1 MTSKAA
7 VEEFLAEPALAV
19 VGASRGGKKF
29 GNSILRALR
38 ANGYRV
44 VPVHPEAPEID
55 GLKCAPSLSS
65 LPERVGG
72 VVLAVQPA
80 VTEWVVHE
88 ARDAGIR
95 KIWMQ
100 QGAESPAAV
109 RFCEENG
116 ISVVQKECILMF
128 LREGPRFHRFHRF
141 LRGLFGRLPR

>member
-19 VGASRGGKKF
+19 VGASRSGRKF
-29 GNSILRALR
+29 GNSILRELR

-44 VPVHPEAPEID
+44 VPVHPEAREID
-55 GLKCAPSLSS
+55 GLPCAPALAS
-65 LPERVGG
+65 LPEPVGG
-72 VVLAVQPA
+72 VVLAVPPA

-88 ARDAGIR
+88 TRDAGIR
-95 KIWMQ
+95 KVWMQ

-109 RFCEENG
+109 RYCEENG
-116 ISVVQKECILMF
+116 ISVIQKECILMF